1 MEPDKEA
8 QKVIESSQS
17 GQVIKSLAD
26 LRIDKL
32 ETKLSQIEKLNND
45 LIAANKELYAFVA
58 NNYTQERPAEQKASA
73 DMSSH
78 EHAYLHAS
86 EGNGGAVTY
95 QQNQQN
101 PLAGQVHE
109 QTHLFA
115 NEGNGSAVTYQPSI
129 GVVTPPTAP
138 TDEPNVDNV
147 MKLMGYN
154 SPDGQ

>member
-1 MEPDKEA
+1 MEPEKEA

-17 GQVIKSLAD
+17 GQIIKSLAD

-32 ETKLSQIEKLNND
+32 ENKLSQIEKLNND
-45 LIAANKELYAFVA
+45 LISANKELYAFVA

-78 EHAYLHAS
+78 
-86 EGNGGAVTY
+86 
-95 QQNQQN
+95 QQNT
-101 PLAGQVHE
+101 LAGQVHE

>member
-58 NNYTQERPAEQKASA
+58 NNYTQEKPAEQMKASA

-78 EHAYLHAS
+78 
-86 EGNGGAVTY
+86 
-95 QQNQQN
+95 QQNT
-101 PLAGQVHE
+101 LAGQ
-109 QTHLFA
+109 
-115 NEGNGSAVTYQPSI
+115 SQPSI

-138 TDEPNVDNV
+138 TDEPSVDNV
-147 MKLMGYN
+147 MRIMGYPQN

>member
-1 MEPDKEA
+1 MEANKEA

-17 GQVIKSLAD
+17 GQVIKSLSD

-58 NNYTQERPAEQKASA
+58 NNYSQERPAEQKASA

-78 EHAYLHAS
+78 
-86 EGNGGAVTY
+86 
-95 QQNQQN
+95 QQNT
-101 PLAGQVHE
+101 LAGQVHE

-115 NEGNGSAVTYQPSI
+115 SEGNGSAVTYQPSI

-138 TDEPNVDNV
+138 VDEPSVDNV
-147 MKLMGYN
+147 MRIMGYN

>member
-1 MEPDKEA
+1 MESEKEA

-32 ETKLSQIEKLNND
+32 ETKLSQIEKLNQD

-58 NNYTQERPAEQKASA
+58 NNYSQEKPAEQMKASA

-78 EHAYLHAS
+78 QQNTLAGQSHEYAYLHTS
-86 EGNGGAVTY
+86 
-95 QQNQQN
+95 
-101 PLAGQVHE
+101 
-109 QTHLFA
+109 
-115 NEGNGSAVTYQPSI
+115 EGNGSAVTYQPSI

-147 MKLMGYN
+147 MKLMGYS

>member
-1 MEPDKEA
+1 MEPEKEA

-32 ETKLSQIEKLNND
+32 ETKLSQIEKLNQD

-58 NNYTQERPAEQKASA
+58 NNYTQEKPAEQMKASA

-78 EHAYLHAS
+78 
-86 EGNGGAVTY
+86 
-95 QQNQQN
+95 QQNT
-101 PLAGQVHE
+101 LAGQSHE
-109 QTHLFA
+109 RTHLYA
-115 NEGNGSAVTYQPSI
+115 SEGNGSAVTYQPSI

-147 MKLMGYN
+147 MKLMGYPTT

>member
-1 MEPDKEA
+1 MEPEKEA

-17 GQVIKSLAD
+17 GQVIKSLSD

-32 ETKLSQIEKLNND
+32 ESKLSQIEKLNND

-73 DMSSH
+73 DMSS
-78 EHAYLHAS
+78 
-86 EGNGGAVTY
+86 
-95 QQNQQN
+95 QNN
-101 PLAGQVHE
+101 LAGQVHE

-115 NEGNGSAVTYQPSI
+115 SEGNGSAVTYQPSI

-138 TDEPNVDNV
+138 TDEPNPDNV

>member
-1 MEPDKEA
+1 MEPEKEA

-17 GQVIKSLAD
+17 GHVIKSLSD

-32 ETKLSQIEKLNND
+32 ETKLSQIEKLNQD

-58 NNYTQERPAEQKASA
+58 NNYSQEKPAEQMKASA

-78 EHAYLHAS
+78 
-86 EGNGGAVTY
+86 
-95 QQNQQN
+95 QQNT
-101 PLAGQVHE
+101 LAGQ
-109 QTHLFA
+109 
-115 NEGNGSAVTYQPSI
+115 SQPSI

-147 MKLMGYN
+147 MKLMGYPTT

>member
-1 MEPDKEA
+1 METEKEA

-17 GQVIKSLAD
+17 GQVVKSLAD

-86 EGNGGAVTY
+86 EGNG
-95 QQNQQN
+95 
-101 PLAGQVHE
+101 
-109 QTHLFA
+109 
-115 NEGNGSAVTYQPSI
+115 SAVTYQPSI

-147 MKLMGYN
+147 MKLMGYPQN

>member
-32 ETKLSQIEKLNND
+32 ENKLSQIEKLNQD

-58 NNYTQERPAEQKASA
+58 NNYSQEKPAEQMKASA

-78 EHAYLHAS
+78 
-86 EGNGGAVTY
+86 
-95 QQNQQN
+95 QQNT
-101 PLAGQVHE
+101 LAGQ
-109 QTHLFA
+109 
-115 NEGNGSAVTYQPSI
+115 SQPSI

-138 TDEPNVDNV
+138 TDEPSIDNV

>member
-1 MEPDKEA
+1 MEPEKEA

-17 GQVIKSLAD
+17 GQIIKSLAD

-32 ETKLSQIEKLNND
+32 ETKLSQIEKLNQD

-73 DMSSH
+73 DMSS
-78 EHAYLHAS
+78 
-86 EGNGGAVTY
+86 
-95 QQNQQN
+95 NQQN
-101 PLAGQVHE
+101 TLVGQVHE

-115 NEGNGSAVTYQPSI
+115 SEGNGSAVTYQPSI

-138 TDEPNVDNV
+138 TDEPSVDNV
-147 MKLMGYN
+147 MKMMGYS

>member
-1 MEPDKEA
+1 MESETEAKKIVESVKSGNIVKSITDIRLDKME
-8 QKVIESSQS
+8 QQ
-17 GQVIKSLAD
+17 
-26 LRIDKL
+26 
-32 ETKLSQIEKLNND
+32 LSQIEKLNQD

-86 EGNGGAVTY
+86 KGNGGAVTY

-101 PLAGQVHE
+101 TLAGQ
-109 QTHLFA
+109 T
-115 NEGNGSAVTYQPSI
+115 QPSI

-138 TDEPNVDNV
+138 TDEPSVDNV
-147 MKLMGYN
+147 MKMMGYS

>member
-1 MEPDKEA
+1 MEPEKEA

-17 GQVIKSLAD
+17 GQVVKSLSD

-32 ETKLSQIEKLNND
+32 ENKLSQIEKLNQD

-58 NNYTQERPAEQKASA
+58 NNYSQEKPAEQMKASA
-73 DMSSH
+73 DMSSQK
-78 EHAYLHAS
+78 
-86 EGNGGAVTY
+86 
-95 QQNQQN
+95 QQNT
-101 PLAGQVHE
+101 LAGQ
-109 QTHLFA
+109 
-115 NEGNGSAVTYQPSI
+115 SQPSI

-147 MKLMGYN
+147 MKLMGYPTT

>member
-1 MEPDKEA
+1 MEPEKEA

-58 NNYTQERPAEQKASA
+58 NNYSQERPAEQKASA
-73 DMSSH
+73 DMSS
-78 EHAYLHAS
+78 
-86 EGNGGAVTY
+86 Y
-95 QQNQQN
+95 QQNT
-101 PLAGQVHE
+101 LAGQV
-109 QTHLFA
+109 Q
-115 NEGNGSAVTYQPSI
+115 QPSI

-138 TDEPNVDNV
+138 TDEPSVDNV
-147 MKLMGYN
+147 MKLMGYPQN

>member
-1 MEPDKEA
+1 MEPEKEA

-17 GQVIKSLAD
+17 GHVIKSLSD

-32 ETKLSQIEKLNND
+32 ENKVSQIEKLNQD

-73 DMSSH
+73 DMSSQ
-78 EHAYLHAS
+78 S
-86 EGNGGAVTY
+86 N
-95 QQNQQN
+95 N
-101 PLAGQVHE
+101 LAGQVHE

-138 TDEPNVDNV
+138 TDEPSVDNV
-147 MKLMGYN
+147 MRIMGYN

>member
-32 ETKLSQIEKLNND
+32 ESKLSQIEKLNQD

-58 NNYTQERPAEQKASA
+58 NNYSQEKPAEQMKASA

-78 EHAYLHAS
+78 
-86 EGNGGAVTY
+86 
-95 QQNQQN
+95 QQNT
-101 PLAGQVHE
+101 LAGQSHE
-109 QTHLFA
+109 RTHLYA
-115 NEGNGSAVTYQPSI
+115 SEGNGSAVTYQPSI

-138 TDEPNVDNV
+138 TDEPSVNNV
-147 MKLMGYN
+147 MKLMGYPTT

>member
-1 MEPDKEA
+1 MEPEKEA

-17 GQVIKSLAD
+17 GQIIKSLSD

-32 ETKLSQIEKLNND
+32 ENKLSQIEKLNQD

-78 EHAYLHAS
+78 
-86 EGNGGAVTY
+86 
-95 QQNQQN
+95 QQNT
-101 PLAGQVHE
+101 LAGQVHE

-115 NEGNGSAVTYQPSI
+115 SEGNGSAVTYQPSI

-138 TDEPNVDNV
+138 VDEPSVDNV
-147 MKLMGYN
+147 MRIMGYPQN

>member
-17 GQVIKSLAD
+17 GQVIKSLSD

-32 ETKLSQIEKLNND
+32 EVKLSQIEKLNND

-58 NNYTQERPAEQKASA
+58 NNYSQEKPAEQMKASA

-101 PLAGQVHE
+101 TLAGQ
-109 QTHLFA
+109 T
-115 NEGNGSAVTYQPSI
+115 QPSI

>member
-1 MEPDKEA
+1 MEPEKEA

-32 ETKLSQIEKLNND
+32 ETKLSQIEKLNQD

-58 NNYTQERPAEQKASA
+58 NNYSQERPAEQIASA

-95 QQNQQN
+95 QQDQQN
-101 PLAGQVHE
+101 TLAGQV
-109 QTHLFA
+109 Q
-115 NEGNGSAVTYQPSI
+115 QPSI

-138 TDEPNVDNV
+138 VDEPSVDNV
-147 MKLMGYN
+147 MRIMGYN

>member
-1 MEPDKEA
+1 MEPEKEA

-17 GQVIKSLAD
+17 GQIIKSLSD

-32 ETKLSQIEKLNND
+32 ENKLSQIEKLNQD

-58 NNYTQERPAEQKASA
+58 NNYSQEKPAEQMKASA

-78 EHAYLHAS
+78 
-86 EGNGGAVTY
+86 
-95 QQNQQN
+95 QQNT
-101 PLAGQVHE
+101 LAGQ
-109 QTHLFA
+109 
-115 NEGNGSAVTYQPSI
+115 SQPSI

-138 TDEPNVDNV
+138 TDEPSVDNV
-147 MKLMGYN
+147 MRIMGYN

>member
-1 MEPDKEA
+1 MEPEEEA

-17 GQVIKSLAD
+17 GQVIKSLSD

-32 ETKLSQIEKLNND
+32 ETKLSQIEKLNQD

-58 NNYTQERPAEQKASA
+58 NNYTQERPAEQTASTSA

-78 EHAYLHAS
+78 
-86 EGNGGAVTY
+86 
-95 QQNQQN
+95 QQNT
-101 PLAGQVHE
+101 LAGQ
-109 QTHLFA
+109 
-115 NEGNGSAVTYQPSI
+115 SQPSI

-138 TDEPNVDNV
+138 TDEPSVDNV
-147 MKLMGYN
+147 MRIMGYN

>member
-1 MEPDKEA
+1 MEPEKEA

-32 ETKLSQIEKLNND
+32 ESKLSQIEKLNQD
-45 LIAANKELYAFVA
+45 LIAANKELYAFVD
-58 NNYTQERPAEQKASA
+58 NNYSQERPAEQKASA

-78 EHAYLHAS
+78 
-86 EGNGGAVTY
+86 
-95 QQNQQN
+95 QQH
-101 PLAGQVHE
+101 PLAGQV
-109 QTHLFA
+109 Q
-115 NEGNGSAVTYQPSI
+115 QPSI

-147 MKLMGYN
+147 MRIMGYN

>member
-1 MEPDKEA
+1 MEPEKEA

-32 ETKLSQIEKLNND
+32 ETKLSQIEKLNQD

-58 NNYTQERPAEQKASA
+58 NNYTQERPAEQIASA

-95 QQNQQN
+95 QQDQQN
-101 PLAGQVHE
+101 TLAGQV
-109 QTHLFA
+109 Q
-115 NEGNGSAVTYQPSI
+115 QPSI

-147 MKLMGYN
+147 MKLMGYPTT

>member
-17 GQVIKSLAD
+17 GQIIKSLAD

-32 ETKLSQIEKLNND
+32 ENKLSQIEKLNQD

-78 EHAYLHAS
+78 
-86 EGNGGAVTY
+86 
-95 QQNQQN
+95 QQNT
-101 PLAGQVHE
+101 LAGQVHE

-115 NEGNGSAVTYQPSI
+115 NEGNGSAVTYKQPSI

-138 TDEPNVDNV
+138 TDEPSVDNV
-147 MKLMGYN
+147 MKLMGYPTT

>member
-1 MEPDKEA
+1 MEPEKEA

-17 GQVIKSLAD
+17 GHVIKSLSD

-32 ETKLSQIEKLNND
+32 ENKLSQIEKLNQD

-78 EHAYLHAS
+78 
-86 EGNGGAVTY
+86 
-95 QQNQQN
+95 QQNT
-101 PLAGQVHE
+101 LAGQ
-109 QTHLFA
+109 A
-115 NEGNGSAVTYQPSI
+115 QPSI

-138 TDEPNVDNV
+138 TDEPNVNNV
-147 MKLMGYN
+147 MKLMGYPQN

>member
-32 ETKLSQIEKLNND
+32 ENKLSQIEKLNND

-58 NNYTQERPAEQKASA
+58 NNYSQERPAEQKASA

-78 EHAYLHAS
+78 
-86 EGNGGAVTY
+86 
-95 QQNQQN
+95 QQNT
-101 PLAGQVHE
+101 LAGQ
-109 QTHLFA
+109 
-115 NEGNGSAVTYQPSI
+115 SQPSI

-138 TDEPNVDNV
+138 TDEPSVDNV
-147 MKLMGYN
+147 MRIMGYPQN

>member
-1 MEPDKEA
+1 MEPEKEA

-32 ETKLSQIEKLNND
+32 ETKLSQIEKLNQD

-58 NNYTQERPAEQKASA
+58 NNYSQERPAEQKASA

-95 QQNQQN
+95 QQDQQN
-101 PLAGQVHE
+101 TLAGQV
-109 QTHLFA
+109 
-115 NEGNGSAVTYQPSI
+115 QPSI

-138 TDEPNVDNV
+138 TDEPSVDNV
-147 MKLMGYN
+147 MRIMGYPQN

>member
-1 MEPDKEA
+1 MESNKEA

-32 ETKLSQIEKLNND
+32 ETKLTQIEKLNQD

-58 NNYTQERPAEQKASA
+58 NNYSQEKPAEQMNASA

-101 PLAGQVHE
+101 TLAGQ
-109 QTHLFA
+109 
-115 NEGNGSAVTYQPSI
+115 SQPSI

-138 TDEPNVDNV
+138 VDEPSVDNV
-147 MKLMGYN
+147 MRIMGYS

>member
-1 MEPDKEA
+1 MEANKEA

-17 GQVIKSLAD
+17 GQVIKSLSD

-58 NNYTQERPAEQKASA
+58 NNYAQERPAEQKASA

-78 EHAYLHAS
+78 
-86 EGNGGAVTY
+86 
-95 QQNQQN
+95 QNN
-101 PLAGQVHE
+101 LAGQV
-109 QTHLFA
+109 Q
-115 NEGNGSAVTYQPSI
+115 QPSI

-138 TDEPNVDNV
+138 TDEPSVDNV
-147 MKLMGYN
+147 MRIMGYPQN

>member
-1 MEPDKEA
+1 MEPDKET

-17 GQVIKSLAD
+17 GQIIKSLSD

-32 ETKLSQIEKLNND
+32 ESKLSQIEKLNQD

-58 NNYTQERPAEQKASA
+58 NNYTQERPVEQKASA

-95 QQNQQN
+95 QQDQQN
-101 PLAGQVHE
+101 PLAGQV
-109 QTHLFA
+109 Q
-115 NEGNGSAVTYQPSI
+115 QPSI

>member
-1 MEPDKEA
+1 MEPETEAKKIVESVKSGNIVKSITDIRLDKME
-8 QKVIESSQS
+8 QQ
-17 GQVIKSLAD
+17 
-26 LRIDKL
+26 
-32 ETKLSQIEKLNND
+32 LSQIEKLNND

-78 EHAYLHAS
+78 
-86 EGNGGAVTY
+86 
-95 QQNQQN
+95 QQNT
-101 PLAGQVHE
+101 LAGQAHE

-115 NEGNGSAVTYQPSI
+115 SEGNGSAVTYQPSI

-138 TDEPNVDNV
+138 VDEPNVDNV
-147 MKLMGYN
+147 MKLMGYPTT